1 MVRNIILSFLYYSIN
16 TQPTDTT
23 LFSALSENDWLRLMQ
38 QAGQQSVLGLYLDAL
53 DILKYKGAMPPQN
66 VLIKWIGCVMTLEKE
81 YERQKIFIKE
91 FASFFSKHGLK
102 MV

>member
-16 TQPTDTT
+16 IQPTDTT

-53 DILKYKGAMPPQN
+53 VILKY
-66 VLIKWIGCVMTLEKE
+66 
-81 YERQKIFIKE
+81 
-91 FASFFSKHGLK
+91 
-102 MV
+102 